1 MATSLV
7 TSNQGHLPL
16 LQPSPVRV
24 LADAIHQ
31 YQNAHSVEN
40 PSLPFDDIE
49 VTENAFRSSSTQ
61 TPSSFFESLTCLSPN
76 NAVAGPS
83 TPSPLDDFS
92 RTEEAKNNSKKRG
105 KLMGNGLPCYL
116 SGDAFYTRVVDHEK
130 AAADEEVAKQARK
143 EGREQHA
150 AVLEEWKKTE
160 EARKKRNREL
170 KGKYQMDLERW
181 KEEKELAKLEK
192 RRLAWK
198 KPTRGKL
205 EAPLPKPVLAEG
217 TAGDELDVDGDDH
230 ENASDED
237 EEE

>member
-31 YQNAHSVEN
+31 YQNAQSVEN
-40 PSLPFDDIE
+40 PSLPFDDID
-49 VTENAFRSSSTQ
+49 VTENPFRSSSTQ
-61 TPSSFFESLTCLSPN
+61 TPNSFFESLTRLSPN
-76 NAVAGPS
+76 DAIAGSS
-83 TPSPLDDFS
+83 TPSPLNDFS
-92 RTEEAKNNSKKRG
+92 CTVEEVKNNSKKCR

-130 AAADEEVAKQARK
+130 AAADEE
-143 EGREQHA
+143 GREQRA
-150 AVLEEWKKTE
+150 AALEWKKME
-160 EARKKRNREL
+160 EARKHRNREL

-181 KEEKELAKLEK
+181 KEEKERAKLEK
-192 RRLAWK
+192 CRLAWK
-198 KPTRGKL
+198 KPTQGKL
-205 EAPLPKPVLAEG
+205 EAPLPKPVVAEG
-217 TAGDELDVDGDDH
+217 TAGDELDVDGDNH